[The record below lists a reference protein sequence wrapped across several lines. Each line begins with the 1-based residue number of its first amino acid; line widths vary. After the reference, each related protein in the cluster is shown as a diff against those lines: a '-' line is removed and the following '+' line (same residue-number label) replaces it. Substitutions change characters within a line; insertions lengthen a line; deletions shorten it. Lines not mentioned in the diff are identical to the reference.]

1 MDFNHFLIT
10 RFNLRLPRNMN
21 LKDRS
26 GNDVRG
32 KEWLDHR
39 TNLFIKYC
47 LPSVLNQTNKKFSW
61 LIYFDSATSNEVLS
75 VFRDIETQYKNLI
88 RIILADDYDSF
99 LKSYCNDV
107 LDMSDRDCKYIIT
120 TRLDN
125 DDIIH
130 KDFVSAIQNKFR
142 KQNFI
147 AVNFLKILMLN
158 PEKTNK
164 LHIDYI
170 FSNHFISV
178 IEARRS
184 SGIAGC
190 YSRGDRYWN
199 IRNEIIQITDRPYC
213 IEIISGRN
221 LLNRF
226 RGFPVFKKTDLSG
239 FSLEN
244 MEIKNTFW
252 DCDNL
257 KLWRM
262 SWKKLTL
269 YHWYKLNGRFNYE

>member
-1 MDFNHFLIT
+1 MNFNHFLIT

-21 LKDRS
+21 PKNRS

-47 LPSVLNQTNKKFSW
+47 LPSVLNQTNRNFSW
-61 LIYFDSATSNEVLS
+61 LIYFDSETSNEVLS
-75 VFRDIETQYKNLI
+75 VFRDMETQYKNLI

-107 LDMSDRDCKYIIT
+107 MDMCDEDCRYIIT

-147 AVNFLKILMLN
+147 AVNFLKILILN

-178 IEARRS
+178 IEARSS
-184 SGIAGC
+184 SGIGGC
-190 YSRGDRYWN
+190 YSRGDRCWN

-213 IEIISGRN
+213 IETISGRN

-244 MEIKNTFW
+244 MEIKNTLW

-257 KLWRM
+257 KLWKM
-262 SWKKLTL
+262 SWKKLVVYL
-269 YHWYKLNGRFNYE
+269 WNKLNGRFHYE